1 MNLQF
6 CEWLAQL
13 QILILT
19 ISLSTSGTS
28 VLSKFSGE
36 PYVSGWNGNYR
47 TVMFNFVNVHVICM
61 TFLYQSNYPY
71 GRMPFVPMFL
81 GFIVLRHQMVD

>member
-71 GRMPFVPMFL
+71 A
-81 GFIVLRHQMVD
+81 ICTHVLRIHSFETSDG